1 MKKYDCKYERNGMF
15 AGMFDYGQSVEAENA
30 EDALRIFTK
39 LFPNEEHPTVRIEC
53 RWAIFG
59 AKFFTNP
66 NYNPNYI
73 EPKKAEVEETYS
85 EQPER
90 SGKDSEW
97 LESLGKVAKKIRNQA
112 VPPESSGWAT
122 LYRVCGWIG
131 IIVGGTG
138 FIVITQGDVAGEENV
153 EAGFIFAV
161 WAILP
166 ALTSFLF
173 AFLIDVLTDMRHY
186 LKRIAEKS

>member
-1 MKKYDCKYERNGMF
+1 MF

-30 EDALRIFTK
+30 EDALRIFTESS
-39 LFPNEEHPTVRIEC
+39 PNEEHPTVRIDWGGG
-53 RWAIFG
+53 RF
-59 AKFFTNP
+59 KSFTNP